1 MDTALRTAIEQKSW
15 SKAVKLR
22 NIERG
27 QQECKSQR
35 NNGQLELI
43 SFVHYIRMDLEH
55 NHKSVNQNFNN
66 KSRLLM
72 LQVCFVYTSFLKSS

>member
-35 NNGQLELI
+35 NNG
-43 SFVHYIRMDLEH
+43 
-55 NHKSVNQNFNN
+55 NN
-66 KSRLLM
+66 
-72 LQVCFVYTSFLKSS
+72 